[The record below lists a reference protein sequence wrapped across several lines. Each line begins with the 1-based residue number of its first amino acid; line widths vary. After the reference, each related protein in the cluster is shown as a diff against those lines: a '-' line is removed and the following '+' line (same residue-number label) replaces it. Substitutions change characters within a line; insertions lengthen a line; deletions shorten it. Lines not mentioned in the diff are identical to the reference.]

1 MTLLKFAAEWCG
13 PCKTLTQVM
22 KGMKYTEID
31 VDSEDTLEQVG
42 DQPYLLGI
50 TTGRGMAMQYSIR
63 SVPTL
68 ILIDE
73 DMKEVSRLVGL
84 KSREQ
89 IDGWLEENSYS
100 V

>member
-22 KGMKYTEID
+22 KGMNYTEID
-31 VDSEDTLEQVG
+31 VDSEENIEQIG
-42 DQPYLLGI
+42 TQPYMLGI

-73 DMKEVSRLVGL
+73 EMKEVSRLVGL
-84 KSREQ
+84 KSRDQ
-89 IDGWLEENSYS
+89 INEWLQENSYGA
-100 V
+100 